1 MNCTFK
7 YNNKL
12 YKVNFE
18 EEDEGIV
25 VEVEGNSKPVDYKK
39 LDNNLY
45 SVIIDGKS
53 HQVAILKK
61 GKLIQVFYK
70 GDLYSFE
77 SVSERE
83 QKHGGLSASGANQIV
98 SPMPSRVV
106 KILKDIDDEV
116 QENDGVIVVEAMKME
131 SELKSPITGKIKGI
145 KVKEGDTVEGG
156 AVLILISDE

>member
-7 YNNKL
+7 FNNKL
-12 YKVNFE
+12 YKLNFE

-25 VEVEGNSKPVDYKK
+25 VEIEGNIKHVDYKK
-39 LDNNLY
+39 LDKDLY
-45 SVIIDGKS
+45 SVIIDGIS
-53 HQVAILKK
+53 HQIAVFKK
-61 GKLIQVFYK
+61 GKLIQVYFQ
-70 GDLYSFE
+70 GDLHVFE

-98 SPMPSRVV
+98 SPMPSRIV
-106 KILKDIDDEV
+106 KILKDIDDV
-116 QENDGVIVVEAMKME
+116 VKENDGVIVVEAMKME

-156 AVLILISDE
+156 AVLVLISNE